1 MNGKID
7 VLMLV
12 LFGHRDFRATGFEID
27 SDEFTEPVFSD
38 GESFVQDTGDV
49 VLAGKSETVSGM

>member
-1 MNGKID
+1 
-7 VLMLV
+7 MLV